1 MQTSELLLLNAAEVR
16 RRSLKVWRGIP
27 ADRLS
32 WRPDPDAMSC
42 QEMVRH
48 VLEGEYLYMLMIRAR
63 RNVPQD
69 DTPFSR
75 RAYTT
80 VEDEIE
86 FARPY
91 RAEFESLVSSI
102 PAADLTTVTIE
113 RPDAGYKRQL
123 GDFLLRV
130 AYHEAVH
137 CGQLLGYLRTM
148 GADRPRIWD

>member
-1 MQTSELLLLNAAEVR
+1 MHTSELLLLNAEEVR

-27 ADRLS
+27 VDRLS
-32 WRPDPDAMSC
+32 WRPDAEAMSC
-42 QEMVRH
+42 QELVRH
-48 VLEGEYLYMLMIRAR
+48 VLEGEYLYMLMVRAR
-63 RNVPQD
+63 RSVSQD
-69 DTPFSR
+69 NTPFAG

-80 VEDEIE
+80 IEDEIE

-91 RAEFESLVSSI
+91 RQEFESLLSSI
-102 PAADLTTVTIE
+102 PAEDLTAVTID

-137 CGQLLGYLRTM
+137 CGQLLGYLRAM

>member
-27 ADRLS
+27 ADRLL
-32 WRPDPDAMSC
+32 WRPDPAAMSS

-63 RNVPQD
+63 LSVPQD
-69 DTPFSR
+69 DTPFAG

-80 VEDEIE
+80 IEDEIE

-91 RAEFESLVSSI
+91 RQEFESLVSSI
-102 PAADLTTVTIE
+102 PAEDLTAVTID

-123 GDFLLRV
+123 GDFVLRV
-130 AYHEAVH
+130 TYHEAVH

-148 GADRPRIWD
+148 GADRPGIWD

>member
-27 ADRLS
+27 ADRLL
-32 WRPDPDAMSC
+32 WRPDRAAMSS

-48 VLEGEYLYMLMIRAR
+48 VLEGEYLYMLLIRAR
-63 RNVPQD
+63 RSVPQD
-69 DTPFSR
+69 DTPFAG

-80 VEDEIE
+80 IEDEIE

-91 RAEFESLVSSI
+91 RQEFESLVSSI
-102 PAADLTTVTIE
+102 PAEDLTAVTID

-123 GDFLLRV
+123 GDFVLRV

-148 GADRPRIWD
+148 GADRPGIWD